1 MQFVDPFF
9 SGTSH
14 LALNLSQKSHHM
26 LNFLI
31 KNERNVLVKNSLFWI
46 KKMSFDDIL
55 MTTWEWQVK
64 SQRKKKQQILYLG
77 FNFFLFKKVKFYR
90 FKKSINNNSTI
101 FKGFFLSGSIKTF
114 NPFEDF
120 FFNVQF
126 WIFVSEIWLEE
137 FFKDAKQIFNY
148 IDLDH
153 WCSKKIS

>member
-1 MQFVDPFF
+1 MAFVVPFF
-9 SGTSH
+9 SDTWP
-14 LALNLSQKSHHM
+14 LALNLLLKSYH
-26 LNFLI
+26 LLYFLI
-31 KNERNVLVKNSLFWI
+31 PNEGNVLVKNSLFWI

-55 MTTWEWQVK
+55 MTTWEWEIK
-64 SQRKKKQQILYLG
+64 SQRKKQQQILHLG
-77 FNFFLFKKVKFYR
+77 FNFFLFKKVKFYK

-114 NPFEDF
+114 NSFEEF

-148 IDLDH
+148 IDLEN
-153 WCSKKIS
+153 WYSKKIS